1 MSDST
6 KPFLV
11 VIVGPTA
18 SGKTELSIELA
29 KRING
34 EIISGDSMQV
44 YRQMDIGTA
53 KVTQEEMDGIPHH
66 MIDILNPDDTFSAY
80 DFKKRAEIL
89 IDEITAR
96 GKTPIIAGGTG
107 LYIQSLIYDYPFDD
121 EKSVSPEAEAQASAK
136 MSELEQLDNQALHQY
151 LASFDAESAKDI
163 HPNNRKRVN
172 RAIEYYLKTKKLLS
186 SRKKVQQFT
195 ENYDTLLI
203 GIEMSRKTLYSRINK
218 RVDIMLG
225 HGLFNEVKQLVEQG
239 FESTQSM
246 QAIGYKE
253 LVPVVK
259 GQMDLA
265 PAVET
270 LKQHSRQYAKRQLT
284 WFKNKLNVQWFD
296 RETMT
301 LQMML
306 DEITTQINK
315 RSSKHD
321 CKPQH
326 PRSSTREL

>member
-1 MSDST
+1 MNDVN

-44 YRQMDIGTA
+44 YKQMDIGTA
-53 KVTQEEMDGIPHH
+53 KVTNEEMDSIPHY
-66 MIDILNPDDTFSAY
+66 MIDILNPDDSFSAY
-80 DFKKRAEIL
+80 DFKQQAQSL
-89 IDEITAR
+89 IKDITAR
-96 GKTPIIAGGTG
+96 GKVPIIAGGTG
-107 LYIQSLIYDYPFDD
+107 LYIQSLIYDYPFED
-121 EKSVSPEAEAQASAK
+121 ESVSKEVEKQTKSK
-136 MSELEQLDNQALHQY
+136 LQALESLTNQEVHDY
-151 LASFDAESAKDI
+151 LATYDPQSAQDI
-163 HPNNRKRVN
+163 HPNNRKRVY
-172 RAIEYYLKTKKLLS
+172 RAIEYYLNTKKLIS
-186 SRKKVQQFT
+186 SRKKVQQFI

-225 HGLFNEVKQLVEQG
+225 HGLFNEVKNLVEQG
-239 FESTQSM
+239 YESTQSM

-253 LVPVVK
+253 LVPVVN
-259 GQMDLA
+259 GELSIDQ
-265 PAVET
+265 AVET

-284 WFKNKLNVQWFD
+284 WFKNKLHVQWFD

>member
-1 MSDST
+1 MNDVN

-44 YRQMDIGTA
+44 YKQMDIGTA
-53 KVTQEEMDGIPHH
+53 KVTNEEMDGIPHY
-66 MIDILNPDDTFSAY
+66 MIDILNPDDSFSAY
-80 DFKKRAEIL
+80 DFKQQAQSL
-89 IDEITAR
+89 IKDITTR
-96 GKTPIIAGGTG
+96 GKVPIIAGGTG
-107 LYIQSLIYDYPFDD
+107 LYIQSLIYDYPFED
-121 EKSVSPEAEAQASAK
+121 ETVSKEVEKQTKSK
-136 MSELEQLDNQALHQY
+136 LQALESLTNQEVHDY
-151 LASFDAESAKDI
+151 LATFDPQSAQDI
-163 HPNNRKRVN
+163 HPNNRKRVY
-172 RAIEYYLKTKKLLS
+172 RAIEYYLNTKKLIS
-186 SRKKVQQFT
+186 SRKKLQQFT

-225 HGLFNEVKQLVEQG
+225 HGLFNEVKNLVEQG
-239 FESTQSM
+239 YESTQSM

-253 LVPVVK
+253 LVPVVN
-259 GQMDLA
+259 GELSIDQ
-265 PAVET
+265 AVET

-284 WFKNKLNVQWFD
+284 WFKNKLHVQWFD

>member
-1 MSDST
+1 MSNVN

-29 KRING
+29 KQING

-44 YRQMDIGTA
+44 YKQMDIGTA
-53 KVTQEEMDGIPHH
+53 KVTNEEMDGISHY
-66 MIDILNPDDTFSAY
+66 MIDILNPDDSFSVY
-80 DFKKRAEIL
+80 DFKLRAQAL
-89 IDEITAR
+89 IEDITSR
-96 GKTPIIAGGTG
+96 GKIPIIAGGTG

-121 EKSVSPEAEAQASAK
+121 ETVSKEVEQK
-136 MSELEQLDNQALHQY
+136 TQLQLQKLEQLTNQEVHDY
-151 LASFDAESAKDI
+151 LATFDPQSAKDI
-163 HPNNRKRVN
+163 HPNNRKRVL
-172 RAIEYYLKTKKLLS
+172 RAIEYYLNTKKLIS

-225 HGLFNEVKQLVEQG
+225 HGLFNEVKYLVEQG
-239 FESTQSM
+239 YESTQSM

-253 LVPVVK
+253 LVPVVN
-259 GQMDLA
+259 GESSIDQ
-265 PAVET
+265 AVET

-284 WFKNKLNVQWFD
+284 WFKNKLTVQWFN
-296 RETMT
+296 RETMP

-326 PRSSTREL
+326 PRSSTR